1 MLAFL
6 LNGFLHYLESAIFL
20 VGYISN
26 NSLFPEPLS
35 SSEEQYYLELL
46 SQGNDEAKNIL
57 IERNLRLVAH
67 VCKKYSSTNIELDD
81 LISIGTIGLIKG
93 INSFNSSKG
102 VRLATYVSRCVDN
115 EILMYL
121 RKTQKSRQEY
131 SLDEVLSI
139 DSEGN
144 EMILSDIIG
153 SSEPLALTKLSEE
166 EDIRNLYYAL
176 DRLSKREREII
187 IMRYGLFG
195 VEPLTQKEVADKMGI
210 SQSYISRLEKR
221 IIEKMR
227 QDIEQLVKI
236 A

>member
-6 LNGFLHYLESAIFL
+6 LNGFLHFLESAIFL

-121 RKTQKSRQEY
+121 RSTKKLSAEVYLEDPIGKDKDDNTV
-131 SLDEVLSI
+131 SLQEVL
-139 DSEGN
+139 ENN
-144 EMILSDIIG
+144 ERSVDEEVDLKFKIKKLYAKMKTVLKDREFGIITMRFG
-153 SSEPLALTKLSEE
+153 
-166 EDIRNLYYAL
+166 L
-176 DRLSKREREII
+176 DGKKPR
-187 IMRYGLFG
+187 
-195 VEPLTQKEVADKMGI
+195 TQEQIAKMLGI
-210 SQSYISRLEKR
+210 SRSYVSR
-221 IIEKMR
+221 IETKA
-227 QDIEQLVKI
+227 IGKLAKEFKE
-236 A
+236 